1 MNLREKT
8 EHLQDVAMTEA
19 RLQADKIVKQHK
31 DALLK
36 VFYQHRQ
43 EAIRQSETRM
53 KAEETTGRQ
62 ELNLATTKAQ
72 LELKRELGKTQAE
85 LKKVL
90 FEEVEKLIHEYMKTE
105 EYTELLVTYIH
116 KAVRFAD
123 GAAVTLYINPSDADK
138 KEYLEERTGMS
149 LTISR
154 EDFIGGVRAVIR
166 EKNILIDH
174 AFKGAIERE
183 YNKFLFRGGAGI
195 GK

>member
-8 EHLQDVAMTEA
+8 EHLQDAAMTEA
-19 RLQADKIVKQHK
+19 RLHADAIVKQHK

-36 VFYQHRQ
+36 VYDQHRQ
-43 EAIRQSETRM
+43 EAIRQSETRL
-53 KAEETTGRQ
+53 KAEVTTGRQ
-62 ELNLATTKAQ
+62 QLNLASTKAQ
-72 LELKRELGKTQAE
+72 LELKRELGKTQNE

-90 FEEVEKLIHEYMKTE
+90 FEEVEELICEYMKTE
-105 EYTELLVTYIH
+105 EYTELLVNYIE
-116 KAVRFAD
+116 KAVKFAD
-123 GAAVTLYINPSDADK
+123 GAAITLYINPSDADK
-138 KEYLEERTGMS
+138 KECLEERTGMN

-166 EKNILIDH
+166 EKNILIDR
-174 AFKGAIERE
+174 AFKGALERE

>member
-8 EHLQDVAMTEA
+8 DHLQEAAMMEA
-19 RLQADKIVKQHK
+19 RLKADAIVNQHR
-31 DALLK
+31 DALEK

-43 EAIRQSETRM
+43 EAIRQSETRL
-53 KAEETTGRQ
+53 KAEVTTGRQ
-62 ELNLATTKAQ
+62 QLNLATTKAQ
-72 LELKRELGKTQAE
+72 LELKRELGKTQNE

-90 FEEVEKLIHEYMKTE
+90 FEEVETLIREYMKTE
-105 EYTELLVTYIH
+105 EYTELLVAYIN
-116 KAVRFAD
+116 KAVKFAA
-123 GAAVTLYINPSDADK
+123 GAATTLYINPTDADK
-138 KEYLEERTGMS
+138 KAYLEERTGMT

>member
-19 RLQADKIVKQHK
+19 RLQADGIVKQHR

-43 EAIRQSETRM
+43 EALRQSETRL
-53 KAEETTGRQ
+53 KAEVTTGRQ
-62 ELNLATTKAQ
+62 ELNLAATKAQ
-72 LELKRELGKTQAE
+72 MELKRELGKTQAE

-90 FEEVEKLIHEYMKTE
+90 FEEVERLLREYMETE
-105 EYTELLVTYIH
+105 EYTELLVTYIK
-116 KAVRFAD
+116 KAVKFAD
-123 GAAVTLYINPSDADK
+123 GAATTLYINPSDADK
-138 KEYLEERTGMS
+138 KEYLEERTGMT
-149 LTISR
+149 LTVSK

>member
-19 RLQADKIVKQHK
+19 RLQADAIVKQHK
-31 DALLK
+31 DSLLK
-36 VFYQHRQ
+36 VFYQHKQ
-43 EAIRQSETRM
+43 EAIRQSETRL
-53 KAEETTGRQ
+53 KAEMMTGRQ

-72 LELKRELGKTQAE
+72 LELKRELGKTQNE

-90 FEEVEKLIHEYMKTE
+90 FEEVETLIHEYMKTE
-105 EYTELLVTYIH
+105 EYTQLLISYIN
-116 KAVRFAD
+116 KAVKFAD
-123 GAAVTLYINPSDADK
+123 GAAMTLYINPSDADK
-138 KEYLEERTGMS
+138 KECLEERTGMT
-149 LTISR
+149 LTISK

-166 EKNILIDH
+166 EKNILIDY

>member
-19 RLQADKIVKQHK
+19 RLQADAIVKQYK
-31 DALLK
+31 DSLLK
-36 VFYQHRQ
+36 DFYQHKQ
-43 EAIRQSETRM
+43 EATRQSETRI
-53 KAEETTGRQ
+53 KAEMTTGRQ

-72 LELKRELGKTQAE
+72 LELKRELGKTQTE

-90 FEEVEKLIHEYMKTE
+90 FEEVEALLCDYMKTGD
-105 EYTELLVTYIH
+105 YTELLVSYIE
-116 KAVRFAD
+116 KSVKFAD

-138 KEYLEERTGMS
+138 KEYLEERTGMT
-149 LTISR
+149 LTVSK
-154 EDFIGGVRAVIR
+154 EDFKGGVRAVIR

-174 AFKGAIERE
+174 AFKGALERE

>member
-1 MNLREKT
+1 MNLVEKT
-8 EHLQDVAMTEA
+8 EHLQEAAMTEA
-19 RLQADKIVKQHK
+19 RLRADAIVGQHK

-36 VFYQHRQ
+36 VFYQHKQ
-43 EAIRQSETRM
+43 EAIRQSETRL
-53 KAEETTGRQ
+53 KAEVTTGRQ
-62 ELNLATTKAQ
+62 KLNLATTKAQ
-72 LELKRELGKTQAE
+72 LELKRELGKTQNE

-90 FEEVEKLIHEYMKTE
+90 FEEVEELLFEYMKTE
-105 EYTELLVTYIH
+105 DYVELLVAYIK
-116 KAVRFAD
+116 KAVKFAD

-138 KEYLEERTGMS
+138 KEYLEERTGMN
-149 LTISR
+149 LTVSK
-154 EDFIGGVRAVIR
+154 EEFIGGVRAVIR

>member
-19 RLQADKIVKQHK
+19 RLQADAIVKQHK

-36 VFYQHRQ
+36 VFYQHKQ
-43 EAIRQSETRM
+43 EVIHQSETRL
-53 KAEETTGRQ
+53 KAEVTAGKQ
-62 ELNLATTKAQ
+62 QLNLATTKAQ
-72 LELKRELGKTQAE
+72 LELKRELGKTQNE

-90 FEEVEKLIHEYMKTE
+90 FEEVEELLYNYMKTE
-105 EYTELLVTYIH
+105 EYTELLVSYIN
-116 KAVRFAD
+116 KAVKYAD
-123 GAAVTLYINPSDADK
+123 GTPAILYINPSDADK
-138 KEYLEERTGMS
+138 KEYLEERTGMT

>member
-19 RLQADKIVKQHK
+19 RLQADQIVKQHK

-43 EAIRQSETRM
+43 EAIRQSETRI

-90 FEEVEKLIHEYMKTE
+90 FEEVEKLIHDYMKTK

-116 KAVRFAD
+116 KAVKFAD
-123 GAAVTLYINPSDADK
+123 GTPVTLYINPSDADK

>member
-19 RLQADKIVKQHK
+19 RLQADAVVKQHK

-36 VFYQHRQ
+36 VFYQHKQ
-43 EAIRQSETRM
+43 EAISQSETRI
-53 KAEETTGRQ
+53 KAEVTAGKQ
-62 ELNLATTKAQ
+62 QLNLAATKAQ
-72 LELKRELGKTQAE
+72 MELKRELGKTQNE

-90 FEEVEKLIHEYMKTE
+90 FEEVEELIRDYMKTE
-105 EYTELLVTYIH
+105 EYTELLVAYIT
-116 KAVRFAD
+116 KAVKYAD
-123 GAAVTLYINPSDADK
+123 GTAAVLYINPSDADK
-138 KEYLEERTGMS
+138 KEYLEERTGMN
-149 LTISR
+149 LTISK

-174 AFKGAIERE
+174 AFKGALERE

>member
-19 RLQADKIVKQHK
+19 RLQADAIVKQHK

-36 VFYQHRQ
+36 VFYQHKQ
-43 EAIRQSETRM
+43 EAIRQSETRI
-53 KAEETTGRQ
+53 KAEVTTGRQ
-62 ELNLATTKAQ
+62 ELNLAATKAQ
-72 LELKRELGKTQAE
+72 LELKRELGKTQNE

-90 FEEVEKLIHEYMKTE
+90 FEEVEQLIHEYMKTE
-105 EYTELLVTYIH
+105 EYTELLVSYIE
-116 KAVRFAD
+116 KAVKFAGD
-123 GAAVTLYINPSDADK
+123 AATTLYINPTDADK
-138 KEYLEERTGMS
+138 KEYLEGRTGMT
-149 LTISR
+149 LTVSR

>member
-43 EAIRQSETRM
+43 EAIRQSETRI

>member
-43 EAIRQSETRM
+43 EAIRQSETRI

-90 FEEVEKLIHEYMKTE
+90 FEEVEKLIHDYMKTK